1 MAAKSIDGFLSMSW
15 NVTLMTAPIPLKE
28 KQTPWKGKQW
38 CMAQIFSV
46 VRVAMEALR
55 DLCGSEVK
63 ASDSGAEGPEFV
75 SRLWKGNIFYHIGF
89 SATAWEKEGDTLHFL
104 PAAKTCRPMHR

>member
-1 MAAKSIDGFLSMSW
+1 
-15 NVTLMTAPIPLKE
+15 
-28 KQTPWKGKQW
+28 
-38 CMAQIFSV
+38 MAQIFSV

-75 SRLWKGNIFYHIGF
+75 SRLWK
-89 SATAWEKEGDTLHFL
+89 ARLEGQHFL
-104 PAAKTCRPMHR
+104 PHRLFCHSMGEGGRHSALLACGKDMQANAPLILWVHPY